1 MSKTNYNKISK
12 KSESIEPIMET
23 TSLGSVEV
31 VADVVETESI
41 TVTNSEKVVTKKKP
55 EKKIK
60 KGVVVDC
67 VKLNVRNNPHPNAA
81 IELTIDK
88 GTEVEITDSVGEFY
102 CVRKGTTTE
111 GFTGWCMK
119 KFISVQ

>member
-1 MSKTNYNKISK
+1 MAKTNYNKMSTK
-12 KSESIEPIMET
+12 PEEVAETPVEAVEETVETPI
-23 TSLGSVEV
+23 VEE
-31 VADVVETESI
+31 AVVE
-41 TVTNSEKVVTKKKP
+41 KKP

-60 KGVVVDC
+60 KGVVVNC

-88 GTEVEITDSVGEFY
+88 GTEVEIVGSNGDFY
-102 CVRKGTTTE
+102 NVRKDTVTE

-119 KFISVQ
+119 QYISVK